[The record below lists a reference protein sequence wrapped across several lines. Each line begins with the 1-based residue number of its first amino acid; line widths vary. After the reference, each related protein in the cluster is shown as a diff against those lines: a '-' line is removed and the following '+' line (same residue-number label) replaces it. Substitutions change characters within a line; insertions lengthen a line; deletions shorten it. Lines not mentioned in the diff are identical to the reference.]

1 LANCFSWQARV
12 LYCTQKPKPIM
23 PYSFKVKCICLL
35 ISSVCVLSSTSEL
48 FAQKRNRQ
56 VVSIGPKI
64 GANLSTLHGDVINQT
79 LQPGLSVGA
88 ILTYS
93 VVNTFGISLEALY
106 SQKGAKFDKTV
117 NPAVTS
123 QTLSF
128 NRKLNY
134 VEVPLLARYFLN
146 KDGDFRPNLFL
157 GPNFGF
163 KLNAKDVN
171 ISNSAGADLADSD
184 ISYLINPVDF
194 GITGG
199 IGMNLRLQKA
209 MRVLLDVRYTY
220 GISDVTDNSA
230 VRLAGVTAPGAN
242 ASVGNSGLTITAG
255 LSFGIGKKYE
265 K

>member
-1 LANCFSWQARV
+1 MHYPFRV
-12 LYCTQKPKPIM
+12 TFY
-23 PYSFKVKCICLL
+23 CLL
-35 ISSVCVLSSTSEL
+35 ITCLFVLTTAADL
-48 FAQKRNRQ
+48 CAQKRNRQ

-64 GANLSTLHGDVINQT
+64 GANLSTLHGDVTNQT

-106 SQKGAKFDKTV
+106 SQKGAKFTKTV
-117 NPAVTS
+117 NSASTS
-123 QTLSF
+123 QTLSL

-146 KDGDFRPNLFL
+146 KEGDFRPNLFL

-171 ISNSAGADLADSD
+171 ISNSAGADLEDSD

-199 IGMNLRLQKA
+199 IGVNFRLQRA

-220 GISDVTDNSA
+220 GISDITDNTA
-230 VRLAGVTAPGAN
+230 LRLAGITAPGAN
-242 ASVGNSGLTITAG
+242 ANVGNSGLTITAG

>member
-1 LANCFSWQARV
+1 MQ
-12 LYCTQKPKPIM
+12 YT
-23 PYSFKVKCICLL
+23 FKEKIFCLL
-35 ISSVCVLSSTSEL
+35 IICLFVLSSASEL
-48 FAQKRNRQ
+48 FAQRRNRQ

-64 GANLSTLHGDVINQT
+64 GANLTSLHGDVSNQT
-79 LQPGLSVGA
+79 LQPGLSAGA

-93 VVNTFGISLEALY
+93 VVNTFGISVEALY
-106 SQKGAKFDKTV
+106 SQKGAKFENALVPGSATQRM
-117 NPAVTS
+117 N
-123 QTLSF
+123 F
-128 NRKLNY
+128 NRRLNY

-146 KDGDFRPNLFL
+146 KDGDFRPNVFV

-171 ISNSAGADLADSD
+171 RSMVGGTAQPDTEISSV
-184 ISYLINPVDF
+184 INPVDV

-199 IGMNLRLQKA
+199 IGLNLRLQSA

-220 GISDVTDNSA
+220 GISNITDSQI
-230 VRLAGVTAPGAN
+230 AGFTVAN
-242 ASVGNSGLTITAG
+242 PTVGNNAITITAG